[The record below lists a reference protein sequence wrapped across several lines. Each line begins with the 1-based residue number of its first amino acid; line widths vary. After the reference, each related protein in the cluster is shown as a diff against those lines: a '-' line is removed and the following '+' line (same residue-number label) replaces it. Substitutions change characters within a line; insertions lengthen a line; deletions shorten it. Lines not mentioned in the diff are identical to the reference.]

1 MLREEQIRALY
12 AYRCLSLKM
21 AEEEVSAEMGA
32 SHIGILLGAWGSL
45 LTINSR
51 QFLRVDGY
59 DPLGSHHANCEQV
72 STRIFAAL
80 EIRPQRVA
88 AFAVHIQDQPTCPGH
103 FHDGLDPGVVF
114 YDLRASARR

>member
-21 AEEEVSAEMGA
+21 VEEEVSAEMGA

-51 QFLRVDGY
+51 QPLRVDGC
-59 DPLGSHHANCEQV
+59 DPVGSHHANCEQV
-72 STRIFAAL
+72 STRICATL

-88 AFAVHIQDQPTCPGH
+88 AFAVNIQD
-103 FHDGLDPGVVF
+103 
-114 YDLRASARR
+114 